1 MRMNLKEA
9 DLRKI
14 YRAWKKGLGP
24 YRCFF
29 RSSPFVSLQT
39 YDDFEIINCNYEA
52 DGKILSS
59 ILNENIKEFFVIADF
74 KFDEILDIALKLN
87 NENNIKPILNINLLF
102 HPFGIVGTKKN
113 ISRLV
118 SYADKINKI
127 NTDEYIMLLP
137 YDRYDEK
144 IDASKEYDKL
154 NNQYAVG
161 FDDLPTVEFLK
172 ALGYKGLTI
181 FTKDKVKEDLMK
193 YINYISNEIKVNLV
207 KVDN

>member
-1 MRMNLKEA
+1 MMNLKEV
-9 DLRKI
+9 DLRMT

-39 YDDFEIINCNYEA
+39 YDDFEIINCNDEA
-52 DGKILSS
+52 DGRILSS
-59 ILNENIKEFFVIADF
+59 ILNENVKEYFVIADF

-87 NENNIKPILNINLLF
+87 NENHIKPILNINLLF
-102 HPFGIVGTKKN
+102 HPFGIVGTKNN

-118 SYADKINKI
+118 SYADKINDI
-127 NTDEYIMLLP
+127 NTDKYIMLLP
-137 YDRYDEK
+137 YDRYDEE
-144 IDASKEYDKL
+144 IDVSKVYDKL

-172 ALGYKGLTI
+172 ALGYKGVTI
-181 FTKDKVKEDLMK
+181 LTKDKVKEDLME

>member
-1 MRMNLKEA
+1 MNLKEV
-9 DLRKI
+9 DLRNI

-39 YDDFEIINCNYEA
+39 YDDFEIINCNDEA

-59 ILNENIKEFFVIADF
+59 ILNENVKEYFVIADF
-74 KFDEILDIALKLN
+74 KLDEILDIALKLN
-87 NENNIKPILNINLLF
+87 NENHIKPILNINLLF
-102 HPFGIVGTKKN
+102 HPFGIVGTKNN

-118 SYADKINKI
+118 SYADKINDI
-127 NTDEYIMLLP
+127 NTDKYIMLLP
-137 YDRYDEK
+137 YDRYDEE
-144 IDASKEYDKL
+144 IDVSKVYDKL

-172 ALGYKGLTI
+172 ALGYKGVTI
-181 FTKDKVKEDLMK
+181 LTKDKVKEDLME

>member
-39 YDDFEIINCNYEA
+39 YDDFEIINCNDEA

-59 ILNENIKEFFVIADF
+59 ILNENVKEYFVIADF

-87 NENNIKPILNINLLF
+87 NENHIKPILNINLLF
-102 HPFGIVGTKKN
+102 HPFGIVGTKNN

-118 SYADKINKI
+118 SYADKINDI
-127 NTDEYIMLLP
+127 NTDKYIMLLP
-137 YDRYDEK
+137 YDRYDEE
-144 IDASKEYDKL
+144 IDVSKVYDKL

-172 ALGYKGLTI
+172 ALGYKGVTI
-181 FTKDKVKEDLMK
+181 LTKDKVKEDLME